1 MGEKE
6 AQAVDGAKDRFA
18 RETIVEPEHI
28 ARARAHALELGAAPV
43 SAPVGAQIAVLA
55 AASAALNIVEIGTGA
70 GISGLWLLH
79 GAPRAILT
87 TIDTEPEHLAAA
99 RQAFGDARIAPA
111 RSRFI
116 TGRAADV
123 LPRMNEASY
132 DIVLVDADP
141 EGVIEYVE
149 HGLRLVRPGGTVLVP
164 RVLAGGAV
172 ADPVRRDPVTT
183 AYRSLIT
190 ETQNSPAVVG
200 ALSTVA
206 EGLLQL
212 TTLPSA

>member
-1 MGEKE
+1 MAGYD
-6 AQAVDGAKDRFA
+6 ANDRFA
-18 RETIVEPEHI
+18 AESVIEPDHI
-28 ARARAHALELGAAPV
+28 ARARAHALELGANPV
-43 SAPVGAQIAVLA
+43 SAAVGAQIAVLS

-70 GISGLWLLH
+70 GVSGLWLIH
-79 GAPRAILT
+79 GSPRATLT
-87 TIDTEPEHLAAA
+87 TIDNEPEHLNAA
-99 RQAFGDARIAPA
+99 RQAFTDARIPA
-111 RSRFI
+111 ARARFI

-164 RVLAGGAV
+164 RVLGGGAV
-172 ADPVRRDPVTT
+172 ADPVRRDPQTT
-183 AYRSLIT
+183 AYRSLIQ
-190 ETQNSPAVVG
+190 ETQSSPAVIG
-200 ALSTVA
+200 ALSIVG

-212 TTLPSA
+212 TTLPDPRD